1 MVMDENE
8 LFAMTVVKLKE
19 RLKKL
24 GLPISGKKAV
34 LVARLLE
41 SEPEEVEE
49 EEVVLIL
56 DDDDDDSTYAAEFD
70 MGEVLEAEVFEAEI
84 LEDEDES
91 DIANTVPSSIK
102 MSPAPFASRT
112 VWYKDGTTIATLLVI
127 LLMAGAG
134 GWWYLNEDAAVFQTA
149 PSRYGDNLQFTVT
162 NGLLLADGEEMVGY
176 IRDAA
181 GGGLDQVCGEL
192 RIDFSGTGSA
202 SITDGSLTDLK
213 DPSDTYLEG
222 AVMANGAYG
231 RTWNAVESNLAYDL
245 SADLSGYTWSAIDQD
260 SCSTNTDWTKRNN
273 QLNIEMT
280 QWNEITERKLLRSD
294 TAVGF
299 VDSDGQ
305 SSSATASTFGGIVG
319 SDTISNLIED
329 ALLPMHPVNLY
340 DIFQLTILTEGL
352 TGEHGDWAW
361 EVGSTSTIGGQDAIQ
376 IFMHHIDIG
385 KCLGRAE
392 MVLWAIPGQPLPAR
406 QVVEMS
412 IDKSGTHS
420 SCSMTMSEAIELT
433 FPEGTFT
440 TRYTLEQTSF
450 KRGTEL
456 LDWQQHYATRPLAGQ
471 DVPSDCRQSISTDDC
486 VVWATHMWD
495 NSSTRPFTLEQALIC
510 VTTDSDAFGA
520 AHTALNSDGYVFA
533 ALDDR
538 TGNSPVWNIS
548 WVSSVEAGWVRV
560 TWPGGENCLN
570 SGDGP
575 ISGDDKPEHARER
588 IPTTHRIAALE
599 SRMVSSILYPDLYP
613 QVTTSGILR
622 DDVQIGY
629 ALVVPEDNAVSD
641 WLDDLDFLEGQVT
654 VYLERIW
661 TSGDTDHSLRVGM
674 DGKTGR
680 MVGWA
685 QTSTPS

>member
-1 MVMDENE
+1 MDEDE
-8 LFAMTVVKLKE
+8 LSAMTVVKLKE
-19 RLKKL
+19 RLKEL
-24 GLPISGKKAV
+24 GLPTSGKKAN
-34 LVARLLE
+34 LIARLLE
-41 SEPEEVEE
+41 SETEE
-49 EEVVLIL
+49 EAVLIL
-56 DDDDDDSTYAAEFD
+56 DDDEDDFTHTSKFDSDEI
-70 MGEVLEAEVFEAEI
+70 LEAEVFEAEI
-84 LEDEDES
+84 LEEEDEW
-91 DIANTVPSSIK
+91 DAVETLPSSIK
-102 MSPAPFASRT
+102 MSPAPLASRP

-127 LLMAGAG
+127 LLLAGAG
-134 GWWYLNEDAAVFQTA
+134 GWWYFNEDAVAFQTA
-149 PSRYGDNLQFTVT
+149 QSRYGDNLQFTVN
-162 NGLLLADGEEMVGY
+162 NGLLLAEGEDMVGY

-181 GGGLDQVCGEL
+181 GGGLDQVCGKL
-192 RIDFSGTGSA
+192 QIDFSGTGSA

-213 DPSDTYLEG
+213 DPGDTYLEG
-222 AVMANGAYG
+222 AVMTNGAYG
-231 RTWNAVESNLAYDL
+231 RTWNAVESNLVYDL
-245 SADLSGYTWSAIDQD
+245 NADLEGYTWSAINQD
-260 SCSTNTDWTKRNN
+260 SCSTNTVWTKRNN
-273 QLNIEMT
+273 QLDIEMT

-294 TAVGF
+294 TTVGF

-305 SSSATASTFGGIVG
+305 LSSATTTTFGGIVG
-319 SDTISNLIED
+319 SDTVSNLIED
-329 ALLPMHPVNLY
+329 ALLPLHPVNLY

-352 TGEHGDWAW
+352 TGEYGDWAW

-392 MVLWAIPGQPLPAR
+392 MALWAIPGQPLPAR

-412 IDKSGTHS
+412 IDKSGTHPA
-420 SCSMTMSEAIELT
+420 CSFAMSEAIELA

-440 TRYTLEQTSF
+440 ARYTIEQTSF
-450 KRGTEL
+450 KQGSEDVR
-456 LDWQQHYATRPLAGQ
+456 WQQGYATRPLAGQ
-471 DVPSDCRQSISTDDC
+471 DVPSDCRQSIPHDDC
-486 VVWATHMWD
+486 VPWATHMWD
-495 NSSTRPFTLEQALIC
+495 NSSTRPFTLEQAVTC
-510 VTTDSDAFGA
+510 VATDSDAFGA
-520 AHTALNSDGYVFA
+520 AHTALNSDGYVFS

-538 TGNSPVWNIS
+538 TGNSPVWNLS

-575 ISGDDKPEHARER
+575 ISGDDKPEHARDR

-599 SRMVSSILYPDLYP
+599 SRMISSTLYPDLYP
-613 QVTTSGILR
+613 QVTTSGVLR

-629 ALVVPEDNAVSD
+629 ALVVPEDNAVSE
-641 WLDDLDFLEGQVT
+641 WLDEIDFFEGQVT
-654 VYLERIW
+654 VYLERTW

>member
-1 MVMDENE
+1 MDEDE
-8 LFAMTVVKLKE
+8 LSAMTVVELKAQLKE
-19 RLKKL
+19 L
-24 GLPISGKKAV
+24 GLPISGKKAD
-34 LVARLLE
+34 LIARLLE
-41 SEPEEVEE
+41 SEADEDEA
-49 EEVVLIL
+49 VLIL
-56 DDDDDDSTYAAEFD
+56 DDDEDDSTYIAEFD
-70 MGEVLEAEVFEAEI
+70 NDEVLEAEVFEAEI
-84 LEDEDES
+84 LDDEFLERAIS
-91 DIANTVPSSIK
+91 TPRSTGPAQIK
-102 MSPAPFASRT
+102 HAPDFSRNQ
-112 VWYKDGTTIATLLVI
+112 WYRDGTTIATILVI
-127 LLMAGAG
+127 LLLAGAG

-149 PSRYGDNLQFTVT
+149 PSRYGDDLQFTVT

-192 RIDFSGTGSA
+192 RIEFSGTGSA
-202 SITDGSLTDLK
+202 SITDGALGDLK

-231 RTWNAVESNLAYDL
+231 RTWNAVESNLVYDL
-245 SADLSGYTWSAIDQD
+245 SADLSGYTWSAIDPD

-273 QLNIEMT
+273 QLDIEVT

-294 TAVGF
+294 TSVGF

-305 SSSATASTFGGIVG
+305 SSSATATTFGGIVG
-319 SDTISNLIED
+319 SDTVSNLIED

-352 TGEHGDWAW
+352 TGEYGDWGW

-406 QVVEMS
+406 QTVEMS
-412 IDKSGTHS
+412 IDKSGTHP
-420 SCSMTMSEAIELT
+420 SCSFSMSEAIEIA

-440 TRYTLEQTSF
+440 ARYTLEQTSF

-456 LDWQQHYATRPLAGQ
+456 LDWQQGYATRPLAGQ
-471 DVPSDCRQSISTDDC
+471 DVPADCRQSVSNDDC
-486 VVWATHMWD
+486 MAWATHMWD
-495 NSSTRPFTLEQALIC
+495 NSSTRPFTLEQAVIC
-510 VTTDSDAFGA
+510 VANDADAFGA
-520 AHTALNSDGYVFA
+520 AHTALNADGYVFS

-538 TGNSPVWNIS
+538 TGNSPVWNLS

-575 ISGDDKPEHARER
+575 ISGDDKPEHARDR
-588 IPTTHRIAALE
+588 IPTTHRIATLE
-599 SRMVSSILYPDLYP
+599 GRMVSSTLYPDLYP
-613 QVTTSGILR
+613 QVTTGGTLR

-641 WLDDLDFLEGQVT
+641 WLDEIDFLEGQVT
-654 VYLERIW
+654 VYLERTW
-661 TSGDTDHSLRVGM
+661 TSGGTDHSLQVGM

-680 MVGWA
+680 MVGWV

>member
-1 MVMDENE
+1 MDENE

-19 RLKKL
+19 RLKEL

-34 LVARLLE
+34 LIARLLE
-41 SEPEEVEE
+41 SEPEEVEDVE
-49 EEVVLIL
+49 EEAVLIL

-70 MGEVLEAEVFEAEI
+70 MDDVLEAEVFEAEI

-127 LLMAGAG
+127 LLLAGAG

-162 NGLLLADGEEMVGY
+162 NGLLLADGEDMVGY

-231 RTWNAVESNLAYDL
+231 RTWNAVESNLVYDL
-245 SADLSGYTWSAIDQD
+245 GADLSGYTWSAIDQD

-420 SCSMTMSEAIELT
+420 SCSLTMSEAIELT

-495 NSSTRPFTLEQALIC
+495 NSSTRSFTLEQALIC

-570 SGDGP
+570 SGDGT

-599 SRMVSSILYPDLYP
+599 SRMVSSTLYPDLYP
-613 QVTTSGILR
+613 QVTTSGVLR

-654 VYLERIW
+654 VYLERTW